1 MHTRYVYLL
10 SGLLAYLAA
19 APIAVQ
25 YLPQADFVLV
35 DLALVLVLVA
45 GARSLM
51 GFKWMFRIGVTLAVS
66 WVTLEVIYLLLQV
79 ESLIVFVLLV
89 ALVFVALVGFIALRD
104 VLYGGEVDQNRLMG
118 AMCVYLLIGLAWA
131 YVFTLIHVVSPASFE
146 GIAGPATDAHA
157 KAIQFLYYSFVTLT
171 TLGYGEITP
180 ASPVAQ
186 TLAYMEAVT
195 GQFYLTILVA
205 ALVGMLLS
213 RRQPG
218 KASRA

>member
-10 SGLLAYLAA
+10 IGLLAYLAA

-35 DLALVLVLVA
+35 DLALALVLVA
-45 GARSLM
+45 GVRSLM
-51 GFKWMFRIGVTLAVS
+51 GVRWMFRIGVTLAVS
-66 WVTLEVIYLLLQV
+66 WVTLEVVYLFLQV
-79 ESLIVFVLLV
+79 EALVIMVGLV
-89 ALVFVALVGFIALRD
+89 ALVFVALVGFIAMRD

-131 YVFTLIHVVSPASFE
+131 FAFTLIHIVSPTSFE
-146 GIAGPATDAHA
+146 GVAGPTTEAHA

-205 ALVGMLLS
+205 ARVGMLLS
-213 RRQPG
+213 RRRSG
-218 KASRA
+218 KESRA

>member
-1 MHTRYVYLL
+1 MHIRYINLL
-10 SGLLAYLAA
+10 IGLLAYLAA

-35 DLALVLVLVA
+35 DVALVLVLVA
-45 GARSLM
+45 GVRSLM
-51 GFKWMFRIGVTLAVS
+51 GVRWIFRLGVTLAVS
-66 WVTLEVIYLLLQV
+66 WITLEVVYLFLQV
-79 ESLIVFVLLV
+79 EALVIMVGLV
-89 ALVFVALVGFIALRD
+89 ALVFVALVGFIAMRD
-104 VLYGGEVDQNRLMG
+104 VLFGGEVDENRLMG
-118 AMCVYLLIGLAWA
+118 SMCVYLLIGLAWS
-131 YVFTLIHVVSPASFE
+131 YVFTLLHTVSPTSFE
-146 GIAGPATDAHA
+146 GIAGATTAPHA
-157 KAIQFLYYSFVTLT
+157 IAFQFVYYSFVTLT

-213 RRQPG
+213 KRMTG
-218 KASRA
+218 EESRA

>member
-1 MHTRYVYLL
+1 MHIRYINLL
-10 SGLLAYLAA
+10 IGLLAYLAA

-25 YLPQADFVLV
+25 YLPQAGFVLV

-51 GFKWMFRIGVTLAVS
+51 GFKWMFRIGVTLAVF
-66 WVTLEVIYLLLQV
+66 WVTLEVVYLFSRV
-79 ESLIVFVLLV
+79 ELLIVFVLLV

-131 YVFTLIHVVSPASFE
+131 FVFTLIHVVTPTSFE
-146 GIAGPATDAHA
+146 GIAGPTTEAHA

-180 ASPVAQ
+180 ASPIAQ
-186 TLAYMEAVT
+186 TLAYMEAVS

-213 RRQPG
+213 RRQSS
-218 KASRA
+218 KESRA

>member
-1 MHTRYVYLL
+1 
-10 SGLLAYLAA
+10 
-19 APIAVQ
+19 
-25 YLPQADFVLV
+25 
-35 DLALVLVLVA
+35 
-45 GARSLM
+45 
-51 GFKWMFRIGVTLAVS
+51 MFRIGVPLAVS
-66 WVTLEVIYLLLQV
+66 WVTLEVVYLFLQV
-79 ESLIVFVLLV
+79 EALVIMVGLV
-89 ALVFVALVGFIALRD
+89 ALVFVALVGFIAMRD

-131 YVFTLIHVVSPASFE
+131 FAFTLLHIVSPTSFE
-146 GIAGPATDAHA
+146 GIAAPTTEAHA

-213 RRQPG
+213 RRRSG
-218 KASRA
+218 KESRA

>member
-1 MHTRYVYLL
+1 MHIRYVYLL

-35 DLALVLVLVA
+35 DLLLVLVLVA
-45 GARSLM
+45 GVRSLL
-51 GFKWMFRIGVTLAVS
+51 GFRWIFRIGVTLAVA
-66 WVTLEVIYLLLQV
+66 WVTLEVVYVFSQV
-79 ESLIVFVLLV
+79 ESLVIIVLLV
-89 ALVFVALVGFIALRD
+89 ALVFVALVGFIAMRD

-118 AMCVYLLIGLAWA
+118 AVCVYLLLGLAWA
-131 YVFTLIHVVSPASFE
+131 YVFTLIHIVSPTSFE
-146 GIAGPATDAHA
+146 GIAGPTTEAHA
-157 KAIQFLYYSFVTLT
+157 KTIQFLYYSFVTLT

-186 TLAYMEAVT
+186 TLAYMEAVS

-213 RRQPG
+213 RRQSG
-218 KASRA
+218 KESRS

>member
-1 MHTRYVYLL
+1 MHIRYVYLL

-19 APIAVQ
+19 APIVVQ

-35 DLALVLVLVA
+35 DLLLVLVLVA
-45 GARSLM
+45 GVRSLL
-51 GFKWMFRIGVTLAVS
+51 GFRWIFRIGVTLAVA
-66 WVTLEVIYLLLQV
+66 WVTLEVVYVFSQV
-79 ESLIVFVLLV
+79 ESLVIMVLLV
-89 ALVFVALVGFIALRD
+89 ALVFVALVGFIAMRD

-118 AMCVYLLIGLAWA
+118 AVCVYLLLGLAWA
-131 YVFTLIHVVSPASFE
+131 YVFTLIHIVSPTSFE
-146 GIAGPATDAHA
+146 GIAGATTEAHA
-157 KAIQFLYYSFVTLT
+157 QTIQFLYYSFVTLT

-186 TLAYMEAVT
+186 TLAYMEAVS

-213 RRQPG
+213 RRQSG
-218 KASRA
+218 KESRS

>member
-1 MHTRYVYLL
+1 MHIRYINLL
-10 SGLLAYLAA
+10 IGLLAYLAA

-45 GARSLM
+45 GVRSLM
-51 GFKWMFRIGVTLAVS
+51 GLRWIFRTGVALAVS
-66 WVTLEVIYLLLQV
+66 WVALEVVYLFSKT
-79 ESLIVFVLLV
+79 ESLVIVVLLV
-89 ALVFVALVGFIALRD
+89 ALIFVALVGFIAMRD
-104 VLYGGEVDQNRLMG
+104 VLLGGEANENRLMG

-131 YVFTLIHVVSPASFE
+131 YVFTLIYIVSPASFE
-146 GIAGPATDAHA
+146 GIDGPTTEAHA

-186 TLAYMEAVT
+186 TLAYMEAVS

-213 RRQPG
+213 RRQTG
-218 KASRA
+218 E

>member
-10 SGLLAYLAA
+10 IGLLAYLAA

-35 DLALVLVLVA
+35 DLALALVLVA
-45 GARSLM
+45 GVRSLM
-51 GFKWMFRIGVTLAVS
+51 GVRWMFRIGVTLAVS
-66 WVTLEVIYLLLQV
+66 WVTLEVVYLFLQV
-79 ESLIVFVLLV
+79 EALVIMVGLV
-89 ALVFVALVGFIALRD
+89 ALVFVALVGFIAMRD

-131 YVFTLIHVVSPASFE
+131 FAFTLLHIVSPTSFE
-146 GIAGPATDAHA
+146 GIAAPTTEAHA

-213 RRQPG
+213 RRQSG
-218 KASRA
+218 KESRA

>member
-1 MHTRYVYLL
+1 MHIRYVYLL
-10 SGLLAYLAA
+10 SGLLAYLVA

-25 YLPQADFVLV
+25 FLPQADFVLV

-51 GFKWMFRIGVTLAVS
+51 GFKWMFRFGVTLAVS
-66 WVTLEVIYLLLQV
+66 WVTLEVVYLFSRV
-79 ESLIVFVLLV
+79 ELLIVFVLLV
-89 ALVFVALVGFIALRD
+89 ALVFVALVGIIALRD

-131 YVFTLIHVVSPASFE
+131 YVFTLIHVVSPTSFE
-146 GIAGPATDAHA
+146 GIAGPTTEAHA

-186 TLAYMEAVT
+186 TLAYMEAVS

-213 RRQPG
+213 RRQSS
-218 KASRA
+218 KESRA

>member
-1 MHTRYVYLL
+1 MRIRYVYLL
-10 SGLLAYLAA
+10 GGLLAYLAA

-45 GARSLM
+45 GVRSLM
-51 GFKWMFRIGVTLAVS
+51 GFKWIFRIGVILAVS
-66 WVTLEVIYLLLQV
+66 WVTLEVVYLYAQAEWLV
-79 ESLIVFVLLV
+79 IMVLLV
-89 ALVFVALVGFIALRD
+89 ALVFVALVGFITMRD
-104 VLYGGEVDQNRLMG
+104 VLYGGEVNENRLMG
-118 AMCVYLLIGLAWA
+118 AMCVYLLIGLAWT
-131 YVFTLIHVVSPASFE
+131 YVFTLLYTVSPTSFE
-146 GIAGPATDAHA
+146 GIAGATTEAHGM
-157 KAIQFLYYSFVTLT
+157 AIQFLYYSFVTLT

-213 RRQPG
+213 RRSTG
-218 KASRA
+218 GETRA

>member
-10 SGLLAYLAA
+10 IGLLAYLAA

-35 DLALVLVLVA
+35 DLALVIVLVA
-45 GARSLM
+45 GVRSLM
-51 GFKWMFRIGVTLAVS
+51 GVRWIFRIGVTLAVS
-66 WVTLEVIYLLLQV
+66 WITLEVVYLFSQA
-79 ESLIVFVLLV
+79 EALV
-89 ALVFVALVGFIALRD
+89 VILVGLVFVALVGFIAMRD

-118 AMCVYLLIGLAWA
+118 AMCVYLLMGLAWA
-131 YVFTLIHVVSPASFE
+131 FVFTLIHVVSPTSFE
-146 GIAGPATDAHA
+146 GIAGSTTEVHA
-157 KAIQFLYYSFVTLT
+157 QAIQFLYYSFVTLT

-186 TLAYMEAVT
+186 TLAYMEAVS

-213 RRQPG
+213 RRRSG
-218 KASRA
+218 KESRA

>member
-1 MHTRYVYLL
+1 MQIRYVYLL

-35 DLALVLVLVA
+35 DLALVLVLAA
-45 GARSLM
+45 GVRSLS
-51 GFKWMFRIGVTLAVS
+51 GFRWIFRIGVILAVS
-66 WVTLEVIYLLLQV
+66 WVTLEVVYIFSQA
-79 ESLIVFVLLV
+79 ESLVIMVLLV

-118 AMCVYLLIGLAWA
+118 AMCVYLLMGLAWA
-131 YVFTLIHVVSPASFE
+131 YVFTLIHVVSPTSFE
-146 GIAGPATDAHA
+146 GIAGPTTEAHA

-218 KASRA
+218 KESRA

>member
-1 MHTRYVYLL
+1 MHIRYVYLL

-19 APIAVQ
+19 APIAIQ
-25 YLPQADFVLV
+25 FLPQAHYVLV

-45 GARSLM
+45 GVRSLM
-51 GFKWMFRIGVTLAVS
+51 EVRWMFRIGVTLAVS
-66 WVTLEVIYLLLQV
+66 WVTLEVVYLFSQV
-79 ESLIVFVLLV
+79 EALVVIGLLV
-89 ALVFVALVGFIALRD
+89 ALVFVALVGFITMRD

-131 YVFTLIHVVSPASFE
+131 FVFTLIHVVSPTSFE
-146 GIAGPATDAHA
+146 GIAGSTTEVHA
-157 KAIQFLYYSFVTLT
+157 QAIQFLYYSFVTLT

-186 TLAYMEAVT
+186 TLAYMEAVS

-213 RRQPG
+213 RGQSG
-218 KASRA
+218 KESRA